1 MAVES
6 REPSRGA
13 PSSWGRTLPLLRIA
27 SLFVIV
33 AGLRATRPVLL
44 PFLVGLFLTVLSAPV
59 LEGLRRRGVR
69 RSLAILVTF
78 LAVVALVTV
87 VGLMVSGA
95 VVGFVDNLP
104 RYRDLLTDRYDA
116 SVAWLEARSPNVAE
130 WVSPAQLDFESVFDL
145 AGNILSGT
153 VRGVASAAS
162 FLFMTL
168 IALLF
173 LLAEASVLPEKLRH
187 AFGERRDLVE
197 AIGGVAASTQRYLG
211 IKTAVSLATGLLI
224 AGWTWL
230 LGLEFPL
237 VWGLVAFFLN
247 YIPVIGSIIAAV
259 PACLLALAQ
268 LGPARAGLVVLGYL
282 AVNMVLGN
290 VIEPLWMGRG
300 FGLSPF
306 GVLLSLVFWGWVWG
320 PTGMILSVP
329 LTMILKI
336 ILDHTGQLR
345 WLVMLLAAEPRPVP
359 AD

>member
-33 AGLRATRPVLL
+33 AGLRSTRPVML
-44 PFLVGLFLTVLSAPV
+44 PFLVGLFLTVLSAPG
-59 LEGLRRRGVR
+59 LEALRRRGVR

-78 LAVVALVTV
+78 MAVVALVTV

-116 SVAWLEARSPNVAE
+116 SVAWLEAHSPNVAE
-130 WVSPAQLDFESVFDL
+130 WLSPAELDFRSVFDL

-359 AD
+359 TD